1 MLKLSKLTPQSK
13 CVFWSLPLC
22 SEKFDIDHG
31 LLNIRSPCI
40 DSLIGKLFFTY
51 FYHFEKEG
59 NFFSWIVRQR
69 LYEGML
75 ILIAFLQLLFK
86 ILKLKW
92 LQFCQGL
99 FPPTNYHYAIFIS
112 SSASNLFFLIL
123 KHRHWRKQKYLG
135 KQKIATYHGSK
146 YNYSQKN

>member
-1 MLKLSKLTPQSK
+1 MLKLRKLTPPIKMCFLKSPPL
-13 CVFWSLPLC
+13 FWKIWHRVINWFTTFYLFS
-22 SEKFDIDHG
+22 
-31 LLNIRSPCI
+31 SPC
-40 DSLIGKLFFTY
+40 
-51 FYHFEKEG
+51 KERAIF
-59 NFFSWIVRQR
+59 FFSWIVRQR

>member
-1 MLKLSKLTPQSK
+1 MLKLRKLTPPIK
-13 CVFWSLPLC
+13 MYFLKFPPLFW
-22 SEKFDIDHG
+22 KINWYTTFY
-31 LLNIRSPCI
+31 
-40 DSLIGKLFFTY
+40 F
-51 FYHFEKEG
+51 FYHFEKWG
-59 NFFSWIVRQR
+59 QFFFFFMNCETKTIRGHANTNS
-69 LYEGML
+69 
-75 ILIAFLQLLFK
+75 FLQLLFK